1 MRFATLALLCPAL
14 LLAQASTP
22 ASTPKERQNYV
33 KSLSKEGQAGIPKLL
48 PYAQDPDIDVR
59 REVIRTMVTIGGPAS
74 LEPLTQALAD
84 TDEEILIR
92 ATDGLVNFYLP
103 GYWERGLS
111 GSMKRAGSKLM
122 SRWTDTNDQV
132 VPPHVEPRA
141 EIVAALGKVVSGNG
155 PLPAR
160 ANAARAVGV
169 LRGRAAIDDL
179 VAGLA
184 SKDSK
189 LLYEALVAFEKIR
202 DRAAAPKIHYLLRD
216 LDEKV
221 QLAAF
226 ETVGILKNPE
236 SVTPLREAYERARN
250 DKVRRAALS
259 ALAQIPAEASR
270 PLFTAQLDSA
280 DESLRAGAA
289 EGLARLGRAEDGPLL
304 HTKFEAETKMRARLA
319 QAFGAALLGEAAMGE
334 FDPLRYLVNT
344 LNQKA
349 WKGIAEA
356 YLIELARNEP
366 IRAAIAP
373 VLPTATKQEKISLSA
388 ILGRSGAAAG
398 APMLETL
405 SKDPDPEV
413 ASEALRAI
421 RTLRAVNP

>member
-1 MRFATLALLCPAL
+1 MRFAMLALLCPAL
-14 LLAQASTP
+14 LLAQT
-22 ASTPKERQNYV
+22 STPKERQKYV
-33 KSLSKEGQAGIPKLL
+33 KSLSREGQAGIAKLL
-48 PYAQDPDIDVR
+48 PYAQDPDVDVR
-59 REVIRTMVTIGGPAS
+59 REVVRTMVTIGGPAS
-74 LEPLTQALAD
+74 LEPLTQALTD
-84 TDEEILIR
+84 SDEEIVVR

-111 GSMKRAGSKLM
+111 GSMKRAGTKLV

-132 VPPHVEPRA
+132 VPAHVEARS
-141 EIVAALGKVVSGNG
+141 EIVGALGRVVSGSG

-202 DRAAAPKIHYLLRD
+202 DRAVAPRIHYLLRD

-221 QLAAF
+221 QLTAL

-236 SVTPLREAYERARN
+236 SVSALREAYERARN

-259 ALAQIPAEASR
+259 ALAQIPSEASR

-280 DESLRAGAA
+280 DEALRAGAA

-319 QAFGAALLGEAAMGE
+319 QAFGAVLLGETAMGE

-356 YLIELARNEP
+356 YLIELVRNEP
-366 IRAAIAP
+366 IRTAIAP
-373 VLPTATKQEKISLSA
+373 VLPGATKQEKLSLA
-388 ILGRSGAAAG
+388 MVLGRSGASASEA
-398 APMLETL
+398 MLESL
-405 SKDPDPEV
+405 SKDPDAEV
-413 ASEALRAI
+413 ASESMRAI
-421 RTLRAVNP
+421 RMLRAANP

>member
-1 MRFATLALLCPAL
+1 MRFAMIALLCPSL

-22 ASTPKERQNYV
+22 KERQKYV
-33 KSLSKEGQAGIPKLL
+33 KSLANEGAAGIPKLL
-48 PYAQDPDIDVR
+48 PYAQDPDVDVR
-59 REVIRTMVTIGGPAS
+59 RDVIRTMVAIGGPAS

-84 TDEEILIR
+84 GDEEILIR

-111 GSMKRAGSKLM
+111 GSLKRAGTRLV
-122 SRWTDTNDQV
+122 SRWNDANDQV
-132 VPPHVEPRA
+132 VPAHVEARP
-141 EIVAALGKVVSGNG
+141 EIVATLGKVVSGSG

-160 ANAARAVGV
+160 ANAARAIGV
-169 LRGRAAIDDL
+169 LRGRAAMDDL

-184 SKDSK
+184 SKDSQVI
-189 LLYEALVAFEKIR
+189 YESLVAFEKIR
-202 DRAAAPKIHYLLRD
+202 DNSVAPKIHYLLRD
-216 LDEKV
+216 LDDKV
-221 QLAAF
+221 QLAAL

-236 SVTPLREAYERARN
+236 SVSPLREAYERARN

-259 ALAQIPAEASR
+259 ALSQIPSEVSR
-270 PLFTAQLDSA
+270 PLFTAQLESA
-280 DESLRAGAA
+280 DESLRAAAA
-289 EGLARLGRAEDGPLL
+289 EGLARLGRTEDRELL
-304 HTKFEAETKMRARLA
+304 DAKFEGETKMRARLA
-319 QAFGAALLGEAAMGE
+319 QAFGAALLGGVAMGQ

-349 WKGIAEA
+349 WKGVAEA
-356 YLIELARNEP
+356 YLIELVRNEP

-373 VLPTATKQEKISLSA
+373 VFPTATKQEKLSLSM
-388 ILGRSGAAAG
+388 ILGRSGSPESE
-398 APMLETL
+398 PMLDAL
-405 SKDPDPEV
+405 SKDPDTEV